1 MTLDI
6 NIELLK
12 KELNESSHSLILK
25 ETHLKKKLEKKD
37 IYDILLFLIN
47 IIQDNKKSS
56 HKDIYQIQTIEDFL
70 KIISIDYLETIQD
83 ISTEKKLLALLVFI
97 TLRFTKFSHN
107 SFNFL
112 LISLELVE
120 ELEKYSQSINR
131 FSDSIDYR
139 GLYYWL
145 CSEIIGKN
153 YYDQTESLL
162 KYEYNPPKIT
172 PQWLSRYRKEK
183 DPMEFWFYNSSI
195 GNGLFLILYTPKCR
209 YAKCSGCNLP
219 SLSSQSKTTS
229 PSAVYTQVD
238 TVLQHSLS
246 HQEKESIKEIILSNN
261 GNLFD
266 IKTMPTL
273 SLLYTINALIEELP
287 SLEKIVIESRIEY
300 LNEHQLKTINELLS
314 AHEDRN
320 IKIEIALG
328 FEIFDDEIRNGYYQ
342 KGFYKSALEKLMPLF
357 SKYDVSLKFYMMYK
371 AVPNMST
378 QEAID
383 DMNNVSK
390 YAHELI
396 KTYDVNINIHISPTY
411 VAVGTLLEKE
421 FNDGNYTPPGP
432 KEVDMLCQQ
441 LAIFDNVSYYISLND
456 EGLSSTHI
464 EEEYT
469 LFLDLKSR
477 IDYFNSYQKWET
489 KEVKVKL

>member
-1 MTLDI
+1 MNELKIDSNLLANEMKNTFENIVGIHFEQDIVLDDTEL
-6 NIELLK
+6 IELMQIALNSMFGEEK
-12 KELNESSHSLILK
+12 KQQYYNIDTKEALFTFLYLTYEKNFQSYTKNDNALILLSTICVALFLSK
-25 ETHLKKKLEKKD
+25 SSAQSTQLITTLLKNLPGMSTYSSD
-37 IYDILLFLIN
+37 IEPYLTSDDLRGLLFWSITTLSSLDYDLVNTMN
-47 IIQDNKKSS
+47 IS
-56 HKDIYQIQTIEDFL
+56 
-70 KIISIDYLETIQD
+70 
-83 ISTEKKLLALLVFI
+83 
-97 TLRFTKFSHN
+97 
-107 SFNFL
+107 
-112 LISLELVE
+112 
-120 ELEKYSQSINR
+120 
-131 FSDSIDYR
+131 
-139 GLYYWL
+139 
-145 CSEIIGKN
+145 
-153 YYDQTESLL
+153 
-162 KYEYNPPKIT
+162 YEYTPPKIT
-172 PQWLSRYRKEK
+172 PEWLNTYRKEE

-229 PSAVYTQVD
+229 PSAVYKQVD
-238 TVLQHSLS
+238 TVLQNSLS
-246 HQEKESIKEIILSNN
+246 HKEKESIKEMILSNN

-287 SLEKIVIESRIEY
+287 SLEKIIIESRIEY
-300 LNEHQLKTINELLS
+300 LNEHQLKTINEVLS

-396 KTYDVNINIHISPTY
+396 NTYDVNINIHISPTY

-441 LAIFDNVSYYISLND
+441 LEIFDNVSYYISLND

-477 IDYFNSYQKWET
+477 VGYFNSYQKWRTE
-489 KEVKVKL
+489 EFQ